1 MILNRIS
8 FGQIQSFAA
17 IAHISPKSMNLL
29 FIFILFLFFF
39 ENILNLLVAW
49 RYILLLSYFK
59 YMCINKIWLAC
70 Y

>member
-29 FIFILFLFFF
+29 FIFILFFIFWKYTEPISRVTIHFIIELFQ
-39 ENILNLLVAW
+39 IHV
-49 RYILLLSYFK
+49 Y
-59 YMCINKIWLAC
+59 
-70 Y
+70 